1 VTQQPAPIARD
12 YGKFFDEIAGEYDS
26 SRPAYPDKLI
36 DQACQVAGLGRRDH
50 VLEIGCGTGQLT
62 RSLLARGL
70 RVTAVEPG
78 KNLVAL
84 ARKKLEGAGAVE
96 FINARF
102 EDVPR
107 INGHFAAVFSA
118 SALHW
123 VDPEVSW
130 RKIADVLVPGGT
142 LALLSY
148 FEVEEQR
155 TKEDQDTMLAALSR
169 VAPEVAATFPTYRDL
184 DATLAGAEQRRG
196 NVSAVWAW
204 LGNHDVAQ
212 DYASDLFDDVQVA
225 VIPLLVEHTAGELN
239 AILRTMSYYP
249 MLGPAQRE
257 ALERENEAIYERLGR
272 PIRAS
277 TVATLVTAHAVPSP
291 AEH

>member
-1 VTQQPAPIARD
+1 MTQQPAPIARD
-12 YGKFFDEIAGEYDS
+12 YGKFFDDIAGEYDS
-26 SRPAYPDKLI
+26 TRPAYPDKLV
-36 DQACQVAGLGRRDH
+36 DQACQGLGRRDH

-70 RVTAVEPG
+70 HVTAVEPG
-78 KNLVAL
+78 KSLLAL
-84 ARKKLEGAGAVE
+84 ATRKLGGAGAIE

-102 EDVPR
+102 EDVPPIHR
-107 INGHFAAVFSA
+107 HFAAVFSA

-155 TKEDQDTMLAALSR
+155 TKDDQETMLAALSR
-169 VAPEVAATFPTYRDL
+169 VAPEVAATVPSYRDL
-184 DATLAGAEQRRG
+184 DATIAGAEQRRG
-196 NVSAVWAW
+196 NVSALWAW

-212 DYASDLFDDVQVA
+212 DYAKELFDDVQVSM
-225 VIPLLVEHTAGELN
+225 IPLIVEHTADELN

-249 MLGPAQRE
+249 MLAPAQRQ

-272 PIRAS
+272 PIRSS
-277 TVATLVTAHAVPSP
+277 TVATLVTAHAMPSA

>member
-1 VTQQPAPIARD
+1 MTQRPAPSARD

-26 SRPAYPDKLI
+26 TRPAYPDKLV
-36 DQACQVAGLGRRDH
+36 DRACQVAGLGRRDY

-78 KNLVAL
+78 KNLMAL
-84 ARKKLEGAGAVE
+84 ARKNLEGAGAVE

-107 INGHFAAVFSA
+107 IHGHFAAVFSA

-155 TKEDQDTMLAALSR
+155 TKDDQDTMLAALSR
-169 VAPEVAATFPTYRDL
+169 VAPEVAATFPSYRDL

-204 LGNHDVAQ
+204 LGDHDVAQ

-225 VIPLLVEHTAGELN
+225 VVPLLVEHTAGELN

-249 MLGPAQRE
+249 RLGPAQRR

-272 PIRAS
+272 PIRSS
-277 TVATLVTAHAVPSP
+277 TVATLVTAHAV
-291 AEH
+291 ALA

>member
-1 VTQQPAPIARD
+1 MTQRLAPGARD
-12 YGKFFDEIAGEYDS
+12 DGKFFDEIAGEYDS
-26 SRPAYPDKLI
+26 MRPAYPDKLV
-36 DQACQVAGLGRRDH
+36 DQACQVAGLGRSDH

-84 ARKKLEGAGAVE
+84 ARKNLEGAGAVE
-96 FINARF
+96 FVNARF

-107 INGHFAAVFSA
+107 VHGHFAAVFSA

-123 VDPEVSW
+123 VDPKVSW

-148 FEVEEQR
+148 FGLEEQR
-155 TKEDQDTMLAALSR
+155 SKDDQDTMLAALSR
-169 VAPEVAATFPTYRDL
+169 VAPEVTATWPPYRDL
-184 DATLAGAEQRRG
+184 DATLAGVEQRRV

-204 LGNHDVAQ
+204 LGGHDVAE
-212 DYASDLFDDVQVA
+212 DYASDLFDDVQMA
-225 VIPLLVEHTAGELN
+225 VIPLLLEHTAGELN

-249 MLGPAQRE
+249 RLGPAQRQ
-257 ALERENEAIYERLGR
+257 ALERENEALYEKLGR
-272 PIRAS
+272 PIRSS
-277 TVATLVTAHAVPSP
+277 TVATLVTAHAM
-291 AEH
+291 ALA

>member
-1 VTQQPAPIARD
+1 MTQRPAPSARE

-26 SRPAYPDKLI
+26 MRPAYPDRLV

-78 KNLVAL
+78 KNLIAL
-84 ARKKLEGAGAVE
+84 ARKNLDGAGVVE

-102 EDVPR
+102 EDVSPMH
-107 INGHFAAVFSA
+107 GHFAAVFSA

-123 VDPEVSW
+123 VDPAVSW
-130 RKIADVLVPGGT
+130 RKIADVLAPGGT

-148 FEVEEQR
+148 FGLEEQR
-155 TKEDQDTMLAALSR
+155 TKEDQDMMLAALSR
-169 VAPEVAATFPTYRDL
+169 VAPEVAATWPPYRDL
-184 DATLAGAEQRRG
+184 DATLTGAEQRRG

-204 LGNHDVAQ
+204 LGSHDVAE

-225 VIPLLVEHTAGELN
+225 VIPLLLEHTAGELN
-239 AILRTMSYYP
+239 AILRTMSYYAG
-249 MLGPAQRE
+249 LGPAQRQ

-272 PIRAS
+272 PIRSS
-277 TVATLVTAHAVPSP
+277 TVATLVTAHSMAL
-291 AEH
+291 A